1 MLTLRNYNNMENL
14 DIIIYTVIVSGT
26 FLFFIISS
34 IKEFT
39 YMSKNDIKKGEI
51 KDPYRKR

>member
-39 YMSKNDIKKGEI
+39 YMSKNDIKKGEV